1 MVLNPR
7 YGALGLF
14 VLPYFVFIEL
24 LAPVVEIVGL
34 LAVALGLAWGVVDI
48 PFAALFVAVAYG
60 FSLVLTAF
68 TLALEEWTYRGYG
81 RLSDRLY
88 LMAVALIE
96 GLGYRQ
102 LTALWRLRG
111 LARYGRAGREWGTM
125 TRRGFTGETDPSER
139 MFV

>member
-14 VLPYFVFIEL
+14 VMPYFVFVEL

-34 LAVALGLAWGVVDI
+34 LAVVLGLAWGVVDI
-48 PFAALFVAVAYG
+48 RFALLFVAVAYG
-60 FSLVLTAF
+60 FSLVLNAF

-81 RLSDRLY
+81 RLGDRLF
-88 LMAVALIE
+88 LMLVSVVE

-111 LARYGRAGREWGTM
+111 LARYGRAGRDWGVM
-125 TRRGFTGETDPSER
+125 TRQGFAPPAPEN
-139 MFV
+139 